1 LQFVVNNPAQGY
13 VLSFI
18 ENHISISPGR
28 TEPSILLNLKMFSL
42 TPLFFFAFGLFL
54 LILRFAN
61 YLLSQ
66 AAENE

>member
-1 LQFVVNNPAQGY
+1 
-13 VLSFI
+13 
-18 ENHISISPGR
+18 
-28 TEPSILLNLKMFSL
+28 MFSL